1 MCIDV
6 YKRHVKYI
14 LEEEKPLFEEVF
26 IKGDSVIDISVYKEC
41 FIRYS
46 DLKVRII

>member
-1 MCIDV
+1 MT
-6 YKRHVKYI
+6 VKYI

-46 DLKVRII
+46 DLKVSNYIKLNIKK